1 MNKKVKEKEKETIM
15 KNRKVK
21 QMLLIAMMAIATVT
35 STVGSTLPVY
45 AAGESRAAILYP
57 TPNGVANMGMGSA
70 SITIQGNPGQ
80 SLVGKKFEVF
90 KLFDCENAENGESVN
105 YTFNSKYESS
115 LKKVVGARLS
125 KDPSKVT
132 EYDVID
138 YIQTLNT
145 NPVEG
150 ATADQTLEG
159 SYSNFR
165 YFVEALRNQIKED
178 VLDITAVDVS
188 QVRNDNSIVIGG
200 LSYGYYIVDEVT
212 SVSDTHS
219 AASLCM
225 VNTANPTAAV
235 NIKSDYPTVTKKI
248 LEDDD
253 RSFGNNGWN
262 DIADYEIGQTVP
274 FKYISNIPNMNG
286 YNTYYYAW
294 HDKMDE
300 ALTFKPDSVTITINE
315 GAKSYTLKDTEYKV
329 ITNPGDG
336 ETFKVEVD
344 DIKAIVDRQFN
355 HKNSL
360 NENTYGQEVV
370 VTYNAT
376 LNDKAAKDT
385 GRPGFENDVRLEF
398 SNNPDSNGAGDTGFT
413 PWDTVVCFTYKLNG
427 LKTNNHGAVLENA
440 KFRLYSDKD
449 CKNEVYVKKGDNGY
463 IVINRDSIGG
473 SDHTGGTKPAN
484 AVEMVSDKNGV
495 FTIFG
500 LDDGV
505 YYLKETDSPA
515 GYRELLDPIVITV
528 ESTFTDLRQQYVKGD
543 GATDKTL
550 KQLTATAHIK
560 EFLDGVYKESDT
572 NLETDVSDG
581 AANITVINTV
591 GKKLPVTGSS
601 AVLVMVGSGT
611 AMMMAALKKRKN
623 GEEEE

>member
-1 MNKKVKEKEKETIM
+1 M
-15 KNRKVK
+15 
-21 QMLLIAMMAIATVT
+21 
-35 STVGSTLPVY
+35 
-45 AAGESRAAILYP
+45 
-57 TPNGVANMGMGSA
+57 
-70 SITIQGNPGQ
+70 
-80 SLVGKKFEVF
+80 
-90 KLFDCENAENGESVN
+90 
-105 YTFNSKYESS
+105 
-115 LKKVVGARLS
+115 
-125 KDPSKVT
+125 
-132 EYDVID
+132 
-138 YIQTLNT
+138 
-145 NPVEG
+145 
-150 ATADQTLEG
+150 
-159 SYSNFR
+159 
-165 YFVEALRNQIKED
+165 
-178 VLDITAVDVS
+178 
-188 QVRNDNSIVIGG
+188 
-200 LSYGYYIVDEVT
+200 
-212 SVSDTHS
+212 
-219 AASLCM
+219 
-225 VNTANPTAAV
+225 
-235 NIKSDYPTVTKKI
+235 
-248 LEDDD
+248 
-253 RSFGNNGWN
+253 
-262 DIADYEIGQTVP
+262 
-274 FKYISNIPNMNG
+274 
-286 YNTYYYAW
+286 
-294 HDKMDE
+294 
-300 ALTFKPDSVTITINE
+300 
-315 GAKSYTLKDTEYKV
+315 
-329 ITNPGDG
+329 
-336 ETFKVEVD
+336 
-344 DIKAIVDRQFN
+344 
-355 HKNSL
+355 
-360 NENTYGQEVV
+360 
-370 VTYNAT
+370 
-376 LNDKAAKDT
+376 
-385 GRPGFENDVRLEF
+385 
-398 SNNPDSNGAGDTGFT
+398 
-413 PWDTVVCFTYKLNG
+413 
-427 LKTNNHGAVLENA
+427 LENA